1 MKLSSQIIDCWI
13 LSQND
18 FQDDQICFLFQI
30 IKFYPGN
37 GTAPRVNC
45 TYVVRVWGLG
55 LTHFKYCG
63 FESKC
68 NGDKKKIHLQLWKSD
83 PKYLKYSQFCA
94 SSCTSWH
101 AKEKNLQV
109 YFRSPENLHF
119 RAAENICRLLS
130 APCSDSHT
138 AAQPPQA
145 LSRSNSLN
153 SKLLLRDTCLL
164 FSAILTAG
172 DSHFHLKNKTG
183 AKQPVELEL
192 EHTLSSP
199 RTTFASGDG
208 FFTNRASLSLVLQTG
223 WVSPTGGGLLPR
235 ERHLQPALLPLLWEK
250 GSGGCFCI

>member
-1 MKLSSQIIDCWI
+1 MLRKKTSKFTLDHLKICIFGLQRTFAVC
-13 LSQND
+13 
-18 FQDDQICFLFQI
+18 FQ
-30 IKFYPGN
+30 P
-37 GTAPRVNC
+37 P
-45 TYVVRVWGLG
+45 VV
-55 LTHFKYCG
+55 T
-63 FESKC
+63 
-68 NGDKKKIHLQLWKSD
+68 
-83 PKYLKYSQFCA
+83 
-94 SSCTSWH
+94 
-101 AKEKNLQV
+101 
-109 YFRSPENLHF
+109 
-119 RAAENICRLLS
+119 
-130 APCSDSHT
+130 HT

-199 RTTFASGDG
+199 RTTFASGDD

-223 WVSPTGGGLLPR
+223 WVSTTGGGLLPR